1 MSSKFIYYKKGS
13 CQDGDIE
20 EITLYT
26 VDNEEKRLIY
36 FGSDGSLNIC
46 IPSFKKICSFLI
58 LSVAFIPWYIY
69 IFRAICWLTQK

>member
-26 VDNEEKRLIY
+26 VDNEEKRLID
-36 FGSDGSLNIC
+36 FGSDGSLTIR
-46 IPSFKKICSFLI
+46 IPSFKKISSFLI
-58 LSVAFIPWYIY
+58 LSIAFIPWYIY
-69 IFRAICWLTQK
+69 IFRAISSLIQK